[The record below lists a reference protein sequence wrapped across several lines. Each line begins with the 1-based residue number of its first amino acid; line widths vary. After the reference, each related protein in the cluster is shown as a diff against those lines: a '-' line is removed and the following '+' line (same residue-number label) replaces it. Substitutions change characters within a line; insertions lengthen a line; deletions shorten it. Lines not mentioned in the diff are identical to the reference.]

1 MTEAEIT
8 ERQVLRV
15 RELTNMTN
23 EQISR
28 IYIMELLK
36 TMYPSEAAEYL
47 VKVVQHYSCTVSSAS
62 GTQCT
67 GPFDSAGVSTLHGIT
82 DDGLINH
89 AVCWVSATTLGHCTS
104 VVAVDGSCTCN

>member
-47 VKVVQHYSCTVSSAS
+47 VKVVQHYEEKSVKKLRRHLTAKTICVKC
-62 GTQCT
+62 GQ
-67 GPFDSAGVSTLHGIT
+67 FVD
-82 DDGLINH
+82 
-89 AVCWVSATTLGHCTS
+89 VCACQDIIVSANVETAETGEM
-104 VVAVDGSCTCN
+104 

>member
-28 IYIMELLK
+28 IYITELLK

-47 VKVVQHYSCTVSSAS
+47 TK
-62 GTQCT
+62 
-67 GPFDSAGVSTLHGIT
+67 
-82 DDGLINH
+82 
-89 AVCWVSATTLGHCTS
+89 TS
-104 VVAVDGSCTCN
+104 QNMEKKQ